1 VKALGQDLLASRAV
15 PLLVLLVGDLA
26 LDKELREFPAL
37 RLALEWHDA
46 ETGKKHADA
55 ILDR

>member
-37 RLALEWHDA
+37 RLAPEWHDA
-46 ETGKKHADA
+46 ETGKKRAEA
-55 ILDR
+55 ILQR